1 MMKEMCTDGIFN
13 WIKDF
18 LVGSMQTVSVEHET
32 SETCAVRSGVPQ
44 GTVLGPILFVV
55 YINDLLD
62 EVDADGLLYADD
74 TKIFR
79 CISDWIDAV
88 SLQNDINKLE
98 EWAVQWLM
106 NEISP

>member
-1 MMKEMCTDGIFN
+1 MVDTIYFDFAKAFDSVPHQRLLLKLDAYSIKGDIFN

-18 LVGSMQTVSVEHET
+18 LVGRMQTVSVEHET

-74 TKIFR
+74 TKIF
-79 CISDWIDAV
+79 
-88 SLQNDINKLE
+88 
-98 EWAVQWLM
+98 
-106 NEISP
+106 